1 MYPALMKNPNQRLSD
16 RSHVFWQNSRMTG
29 LRDAKKAQVR
39 QALYEAALN
48 QFRTSGYEDASIADI
63 CKAAGVAKG
72 TFFNHFPTKAH
83 ILAAWYEEVMRNA
96 DLKSASDQ
104 AQSLPQ
110 ALLMMAENAVEFAR
124 SEPVLWRAK
133 HAYAPQSDDIQRSE
147 RDIDRR
153 VLTQASALIKA
164 AQARGEIR
172 SAIEAEALAALYIS
186 TLTGVIRQWLN
197 TGESFDLKAALEDRV
212 RTIVALASN

>member
-1 MYPALMKNPNQRLSD
+1 
-16 RSHVFWQNSRMTG
+16 MTG

-39 QALYEAALN
+39 QALYEAALT

-83 ILAAWYEEVMRNA
+83 ILAAWYEAAMRNA

-110 ALLMMAENAVEFAR
+110 ALLIMAENAVEFAR

-153 VLTQASALIKA
+153 VQAQASALIKA

-172 SAIEAEALAALYIS
+172 SGIEADALSALYIS

-197 TGESFDLKAALEDRV
+197 TGESFDLVATLQERV
-212 RTIVALASN
+212 HTILALASN